1 MCGIVGYIGNRNSAT
16 ILIKGLRSLEYR
28 GYDSAG
34 IAIIDKRKR
43 LYLLKRAGKFKVL
56 SDCLIDRH
64 VAGHLGIGHTRW
76 ATHGEPN
83 EVNAHPHYGN
93 TKNFLVVHNGIIENH
108 HELKIKL
115 KAEGHKFSSQTDT
128 EVIAHLV
135 EKLYK
140 GDLLAA
146 VCRTIGYLKGS
157 FALGVIS
164 LHEPDVLIAARKDS
178 PLIVGLGKGE
188 NFIASDVPAI
198 LSHTR
203 DIIYLDN
210 NEIAKISK
218 SEVKVFNQKC
228 KEIKKKKVRIN
239 WNAASAE
246 KAGYAHFMLKEI
258 EEQPHVMERILRNR
272 IKSKAIAFENIN
284 LSRSQLKNI
293 TNIQII
299 ACGTAYHAGLCG
311 KYILEKMLHVPI
323 NVDTSSEFRYRQQI
337 ITKNKTLII
346 PVSQSGETADTL
358 ASLRAAKD
366 KGAKILSICNVV
378 GSSIARESDGVI
390 YTLAGPEIS
399 VASTKAYTAQL
410 MTFYLLGL
418 YLSGIK
424 GTITNKQLSS
434 YTDKMKTI
442 PALMQDIIKNQ
453 KKVKKIAFEYVNRYH
468 YRLAEQFKFLEDDI
482 VQFKNPKKALEYA
495 KKWARLSH
503 STYGRR
509 FGDFPFLYLGRNVN
523 YPSAL
528 EGALKLKEITYISAE
543 GYPAGEM
550 KHGPI
555 ALIDE
560 FPLVVCIATKSEV
573 YEKMLSNIREIKA
586 RKGTVLSIATKG
598 DKEIS
603 RREYSDYIIEIP
615 EIDDFFS
622 PLLIALP
629 LQFLAYQIAVGL
641 GCDVDQPRNLAK
653 SVTVE

>member
-1 MCGIVGYIGNRNSAT
+1 MCGIVGYLGKKNT
-16 ILIKGLRSLEYR
+16 KEILLSGLKELEYR

-34 IAIIDKRKR
+34 IAIVDAGKG
-43 LYLLKRAGKFKVL
+43 LFLLKKEGKLKAL
-56 SDCLIDRH
+56 SDCLINRH
-64 VAGHLGIGHTRW
+64 VSGHLGIGHTRW

-93 TKNFLVVHNGIIENH
+93 TRDFLVVHNGIIENH
-108 HELKIKL
+108 HELKLQL
-115 KAEGHKFSSQTDT
+115 KKEGHKFTSKTDT
-128 EVIAHLV
+128 EVVAHLV
-135 EKLYK
+135 EKFYK
-140 GDLLAA
+140 GDLLSS
-146 VCRTIGYLKGS
+146 VCRAIGSLKGS
-157 FALGVIS
+157 FALGVIC

-178 PLIVGLGKGE
+178 PLIVGLGEGE

-198 LSHTR
+198 LSRTR

-210 NEIAKISK
+210 NEIARISK
-218 SEVKVFNQKC
+218 DEVKVFNAKC
-228 KEIKKKKVRIN
+228 RQIKKKKVRIN
-239 WNAASAE
+239 WNADSAE
-246 KAGYAHFMLKEI
+246 KAGFAHFMIKEI
-258 EEQPHVMERILRNR
+258 EEQPQVMKRILSHR
-272 IKSKAIAFENIN
+272 IKSKQVVFENIGI
-284 LSRSQLKNI
+284 SKTQLKNI
-293 TNIQII
+293 TNIQIV

-311 KYILEKMLHVPI
+311 KYILEKMLKIPI
-323 NVDTSSEFRYRQQI
+323 NVDTSSEFRYRDQI
-337 ITKNKTLII
+337 ITKNRTLII

-358 ASLRAAKD
+358 ASLRAAKT

-410 MTFYLLGL
+410 LTFYLLGL
-418 YLSGIK
+418 YLARIK
-424 GTITNKQLSS
+424 RTVS
-434 YTDKMKTI
+434 DKKHSNYLNEMKKI
-442 PALMQDIIKNQ
+442 PALMQDILKNQ
-453 KKVKKIAFEYVNRYH
+453 KKVKKVAHEYVHRYY
-468 YRLAEQFKFLEDDI
+468 YRLAEQFRFLEDEI
-482 VQFKNPKKALEYA
+482 VQFQDSKKALEFA
-495 KKWARLSH
+495 EKWAKLSH

-543 GYPAGEM
+543 GYAAGEM

-560 FPLVVCIATKSEV
+560 FPLVVCISIKSAV

-586 RKGTVLSIATKG
+586 RKGTVLTIATKG
-598 DKEIS
+598 DKEI
-603 RREYSDYIIEIP
+603 RKKDYSNYVIEIP
-615 EIDDFFS
+615 DIDEFFS
-622 PLLIALP
+622 PLLVALP
-629 LQFLAYQIAVGL
+629 LQLLAYFIAVGL